1 MLSFSQSGIQIE
13 IPSDSR
19 ETLRRVLLKESFS
32 ADFGIELVGWAVCQ
46 ESCARCGEEG
56 REGDVAMGV

>member
-1 MLSFSQSGIQIE
+1 MGGHCFFVEFFAKWNSNRNTE

-19 ETLRRVLLKESFS
+19 ETS
-32 ADFGIELVGWAVCQ
+32 AVCQ